1 MSIPLTASRL
11 AGHRCRTIY
20 RPSFQLS
27 LRSFQNLHS
36 SELELELYTI
46 MRSAWRHLALAHLD
60 ASIPPLVMK
69 FEIGTSDYTIWLSDL
84 TLIWSEKLDRKRIIQ
99 RSFTTDTSIDPSE
112 GPDQLRLFLQKIG
125 DALDQQDNTRLTLVQ
140 DDDEK
145 QKLLLR
151 TFTPLPGSLK
161 PLEWFI
167 ELAPASQWGLT
178 SELILPVLSLRVTAE
193 LEKTSLL
200 QALKEKDQVI
210 AKLTDK
216 LQADGTDLGR
226 LFPGVAS
233 SKLGKATSRQILSK
247 SVKGLGEFNE
257 ERWQENL
264 RRSSTS
270 RNDPAKIVSA
280 AFGINTANASEGPQA
295 PSSREW
301 SEKLRHKESQL
312 TEPSQIPLRSQ
323 VKEKASQD
331 DFQVQ
336 ASHYNYFPFRRCN

>member
-1 MSIPLTASRL
+1 
-11 AGHRCRTIY
+11 
-20 RPSFQLS
+20 
-27 LRSFQNLHS
+27 
-36 SELELELYTI
+36 
-46 MRSAWRHLALAHLD
+46 MRSVWRHLALAHLD
-60 ASIPPLVMK
+60 DAIPPLVMK

-99 RSFTTDTSIDPSE
+99 RSFTIDTSIDPSE
-112 GPDQLRLFLQKIG
+112 GSDQLRLFLQKIG
-125 DALDQQDNTRLTLVQ
+125 DALDQRDNTRLTLVQ
-140 DDDEK
+140 HDAK

-151 TFTPLPGSLK
+151 TLTPLPGSLK

-167 ELAPASQWGLT
+167 ELAPAPQSVLS
-178 SELILPVLSLRVTAE
+178 SELILPMLNQRVTAE
-193 LEKTSLL
+193 LEKISLL

-233 SKLGKATSRQILSK
+233 SKSGKPISRQTLSK
-247 SVKGLGEFNE
+247 SVKGLGEFDE

-264 RRSSTS
+264 LRSSTS
-270 RNDPAKIVSA
+270 PNDPAKIVPA
-280 AFGINTANASEGPQA
+280 AFEINTVIDSEVLQAS
-295 PSSREW
+295 SSNEW
-301 SEKLRHKESQL
+301 WEKLRHKESQL

-323 VKEKASQD
+323 VKEEPSQD

-336 ASHYNYFPFRRCN
+336 VSRHDYCCFACCN